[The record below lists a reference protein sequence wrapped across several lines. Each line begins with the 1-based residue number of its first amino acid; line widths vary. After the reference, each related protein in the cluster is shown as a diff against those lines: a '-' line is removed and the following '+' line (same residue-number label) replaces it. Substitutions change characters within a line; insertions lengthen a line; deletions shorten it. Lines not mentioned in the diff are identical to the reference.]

1 MSEIADLSL
10 RNIDTSSVVLRLKAV
25 LQRTG
30 LSRATIYR
38 LMNVGE
44 FPRSFKIGK
53 VASGWLEAEVS
64 AWISER
70 ASARQSA
77 DLGGYGVAA

>member
-1 MSEIADLSL
+1 MGML
-10 RNIDTSSVVLRLKAV
+10 IDWRLKAVNTSSVVIRMKAV
-25 LQRTG
+25 MQRTG

-38 LMNVGE
+38 LMNAGE

-53 VASGWLEAEVS
+53 VASGWLESEVS

>member
-1 MSEIADLSL
+1 MTNPTVSNSHIVG
-10 RNIDTSSVVLRLKAV
+10 IPSVMRMKAV
-25 LQRTG
+25 IRCTG

-38 LMNVGE
+38 LMNTSE

-53 VASGWLEAEVS
+53 TASGWLETEVR